1 MTGFP
6 EPRKFQTRAL
16 ENLRSGFRSGHR
28 AQVLMAAT
36 GSGKTYTGLYLISE
50 ALKKGKR
57 ALFVCDRKTLIE
69 QTSRTADAYGLSDHG
84 VIQANH
90 WRKQEA
96 PFQICST
103 QTLARRGW
111 PISVDLIV
119 CDEVHSQY
127 RAWTDHIQNTPKT
140 AWIGLSATPFS
151 AGLGKLFTNLVNA
164 ETMHQ
169 LTEDGILV
177 PMRVL
182 TGREVTHVDMTG
194 AKTKS
199 DGEWTDEAASERGMR
214 IIGDVVTEWQ
224 KHAEGLKTICFGAT
238 INHCEAIAKQFNE
251 AGIWAATFTQRTTD
265 KQRESLLGEFRKED
279 SELKV
284 LVSVEALA
292 KGFDCI
298 SEGSRILTDKGYVA
312 IEKLSI
318 DDKIWDG
325 CEFVSHEGP
334 IFKGEQDVITYAG
347 LTATPSHLV
356 KTAAGWE
363 TFVDCA
369 KNRTDI
375 IQTAEGGRPIQESH
389 HRFRGRDS
397 CESKV
402 EPVPVPLSMHGLR
415 VRIGDRIV
423 SLASKGF
430 TRLFSMFGSAVA
442 TESMQGTK
450 GEVRENESQGLFRLW
465 WAWNQVLVFF
475 SACLRGM
482 GGQELGFA
490 KTGSS
495 SSTGSNQQ
503 RWSLRTWKPSVGI
516 ETSERLQHK
525 PWRMD
530 GEGSSFQDGTSRDSI
545 CGQDASKSD
554 LMRSVL
560 GTDNQALPPA
570 FRQTK
575 RRVWDVLN
583 AGPRNCFTCEG
594 LLVHNCAD
602 VACIADVRPMRKSLA
617 TVIQMWGRGLRSHPN
632 KTHCTLL
639 DFSGNAVRF
648 GEDFEKFFY
657 EGLDK
662 LDDGKKL
669 EKKVRTKEAKDAKS
683 CPRCNASPFFS
694 RCVACGYTKP
704 IEERLIHVPGEMM
717 EFSVGKHR
725 IEKKDLWI
733 HCLTYC
739 KRHSRTGKI
748 EGWAMNLYKDIAGT
762 WPPRDR
768 PGISDIPEIGAIS
781 PAVINKAKQNSIARR
796 SVEARAS

>member
-238 INHCEAIAKQFNE
+238 INHCEAIARQFNE

-265 KQRESLLGEFRKED
+265 KEREALLNEFSKND

-292 KGFDCI
+292 KGFDNPLVETI
-298 SEGSRILTDKGYVA
+298 
-312 IEKLSI
+312 I
-318 DDKIWDG
+318 D
-325 CEFVSHEGP
+325 C
-334 IFKGEQDVITYAG
+334 
-347 LTATPSHLV
+347 
-356 KTAAGWE
+356 
-363 TFVDCA
+363 
-369 KNRTDI
+369 
-375 IQTAEGGRPIQESH
+375 RP
-389 HRFRGRDS
+389 
-397 CESKV
+397 
-402 EPVPVPLSMHGLR
+402 L
-415 VRIGDRIV
+415 
-423 SLASKGF
+423 
-430 TRLFSMFGSAVA
+430 
-442 TESMQGTK
+442 
-450 GEVRENESQGLFRLW
+450 
-465 WAWNQVLVFF
+465 
-475 SACLRGM
+475 
-482 GGQELGFA
+482 
-490 KTGSS
+490 
-495 SSTGSNQQ
+495 
-503 RWSLRTWKPSVGI
+503 
-516 ETSERLQHK
+516 
-525 PWRMD
+525 
-530 GEGSSFQDGTSRDSI
+530 
-545 CGQDASKSD
+545 
-554 LMRSVL
+554 
-560 GTDNQALPPA
+560 
-570 FRQTK
+570 
-575 RRVWDVLN
+575 
-583 AGPRNCFTCEG
+583 
-594 LLVHNCAD
+594 
-602 VACIADVRPMRKSLA
+602 RKSFA
-617 TVIQMWGRGLRSHPN
+617 TWLQMIGRGLRSFPG
-632 KTHCTLL
+632 KKACTVL
-639 DFSGNAVRF
+639 DHSGNCVRF
-648 GEDFEKFFY
+648 CEDLEEFFY
-657 EGLDK
+657 HGLDK

-768 PGISDIPEIGAIS
+768 PGISDIPQIGEIS
-781 PAVINKAKQNSIARR
+781 KAVINKAKQNSIARR
-796 SVEARAS
+796 AMEARAS